1 MPELPDVEGFRR
13 LVAANATGRRID
25 SVVVTDSGVL
35 GPGLDA
41 DRFARAVRGR
51 RPGTALRR
59 GKWLLLPL
67 GDAPSAHGVPCLL
80 VHFGMTGGF
89 VWCSGNP
96 DRHRHD
102 RILLGFEDGAELRYR
117 DMRKLTGV
125 RMAETDSDV
134 DELLNAL
141 GPDAAEVP
149 ADEFAARLRGTGS
162 GVKAALLD
170 QSVVAGLGNL
180 CVDEALWRARAH
192 PRRKA
197 RELSTTELGDL
208 HRGMGSV
215 LRSSVRQG
223 CVPEWRGW
231 LNGSRNQRCP
241 HCPRCSAVL
250 RRAVIVG
257 RTTVWCPAVRPSSSR
272 TFRWTRCVPAEQ
284 RRNGVCLLRTASRR
298 ELSSPVPS
306 R

>member
-35 GPGLDA
+35 ESGLDA
-41 DRFARAVRGR
+41 ERFARAVRGR
-51 RPGTALRR
+51 RPGTALRH

-67 GDAPSAHGVPCLL
+67 GDATSAHGVPCLL

-89 VWCSGNP
+89 VWCPGESDG
-96 DRHRHD
+96 HRHD
-102 RILLGFEDGAELRYR
+102 RILLGFENGAELRYR

-141 GPDAAEVP
+141 GPDAAEIP
-149 ADEFAARLRGTGS
+149 AGQFTARLRGTGS
-162 GVKAALLD
+162 GIKAALLD
-170 QSVVAGLGNL
+170 QSVLAGLGNL
-180 CVDEALWRARAH
+180 CVDEALWRARTH

-197 RELSTTELGDL
+197 RELSTAELGEL

-215 LRSSVRQG
+215 LRSSVREG
-223 CVPEWRGW
+223 HVPERAGW
-231 LNGSRNQRCP
+231 LNGSRNQRSR

-250 RRAVIVG
+250 RRAVIAG
-257 RTTVWCPAVRPSSSR
+257 RTTVWCPACQS
-272 TFRWTRCVPAEQ
+272 E
-284 RRNGVCLLRTASRR
+284 
-298 ELSSPVPS
+298 
-306 R
+306 